1 MGEEEERAGGGR
13 GNIKGKRIGRKKKR
27 RKKEKGRE
35 EVKWGKKTA
44 FLFLS
49 SLHPFS
55 SPSIGAGPSLEYGVS
70 IVGAGTEMAQS

>member
-35 EVKWGKKTA
+35 EVKWGKKKSMGEGGCGMKQHT
-44 FLFLS
+44 
-49 SLHPFS
+49 
-55 SPSIGAGPSLEYGVS
+55 G
-70 IVGAGTEMAQS
+70 Q